1 MCSRPIHVH
10 RSIRNPILIF
20 TVTFLI
26 RIPQPMVHRYFLRNR
41 VTSQKVGFMQ
51 LESAVGK
58 QREVGKSEVIKLTFK
73 LKSTDQSWNVF
84 NAVLSY
90 QTLTNFGSN
99 VPIFRFFNY
108 PFQLHVFKFSLYG
121 STNQNTVKGPLK
133 GCINQ
138 FEYCDGN
145 QDCEDGSDEPHTC
158 KKCDENQFQCKSKDK
173 CIAQVYFHTYAN
185 C

>member
-10 RSIRNPILIF
+10 RSIRNPVLIF
-20 TVTFLI
+20 TVQKLFSTKSSHY
-26 RIPQPMVHRYFLRNR
+26 PVH
-41 VTSQKVGFMQ
+41 
-51 LESAVGK
+51 
-58 QREVGKSEVIKLTFK
+58 
-73 LKSTDQSWNVF
+73 
-84 NAVLSY
+84 
-90 QTLTNFGSN
+90 
-99 VPIFRFFNY
+99 
-108 PFQLHVFKFSLYG
+108 G

-173 CIAQVYFHTYAN
+173 CIAQVTPTQIDKSAWPDLELSIWDATMLQIVKMDLMSKIVQSNVFILTRFLMFFRVN
-185 C
+185 IW